1 MKVTL
6 ITHTP
11 NPDNI
16 VATAAKLCYSS
27 KTLTEL
33 YEKNKEADNEKF
45 LLKLAE
51 LGHQSPLEHATFT
64 FGIEGVSRALLAQIT
79 RHRIASYSVKSQRYV
94 DETDMTVVLPP
105 SIINN
110 AAKAKKYA
118 AALKTAKD
126 TYAELL
132 ELGVEKEDAR
142 MVLPNACTTQMIMTM
157 NARSLMNFFKLRCC
171 NRAQWEIRELADE
184 MLKQCKEIAP
194 LLFAK
199 AGASC
204 MYGNCSEGKMCC
216 GNPRKEEEYENK

>member
-45 LLKLAE
+45 LNKLMDKS
-51 LGHQSPLEHATFT
+51 HFSPLEHVSFT
-64 FGIEGVSRALLAQIT
+64 FGIEGVSRAFLAQIT

-94 DETDMTVVLPP
+94 NESDMKVVIP
-105 SIINN
+105 SSIWD
-110 AAKAKKYA
+110 KPEK
-118 AALKTAKD
+118 LKTYCEVLKTSEHAYK
-126 TYAELL
+126 TLI

-142 MVLPNACTTQMIMTM
+142 MVLPNACTTQMMVTM

-171 NRAQWEIRELADE
+171 NRAQWEIREVADE
-184 MLKQCKEIAP
+184 MLKQCKAAAP

-204 MYGNCSEGKMCC
+204 MYGNCTEGEMCC
-216 GNPRKEEEYENK
+216 GNPRKVEEYAE